1 MKILIISASPRKG
14 GSSDVLCGQFAK
26 ARRRCGMNKPIH
38 SIIRFAN
45 CWRM

>member
-26 ARRRCGMNKPIH
+26 GAAEMWH
-38 SIIRFAN
+38 E
-45 CWRM
+45 